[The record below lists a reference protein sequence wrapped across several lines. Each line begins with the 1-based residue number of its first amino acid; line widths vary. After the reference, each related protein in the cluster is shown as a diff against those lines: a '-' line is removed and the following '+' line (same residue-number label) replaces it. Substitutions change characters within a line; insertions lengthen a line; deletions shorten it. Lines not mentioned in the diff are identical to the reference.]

1 MSQIACAWVH
11 VCRGNV
17 PAFTLC
23 QRKGSFWLQWGSHQ
37 EAPRYK
43 PRPHSQVRRYT
54 YGHTQF
60 MLSCCVF
67 TLSNCQTNFPIYC
80 NKVSSW
86 VFTPSNL
93 WVPPFTVCLS
103 LCSTSRLACIF
114 SFISPSHVS
123 TRVFLIITLM
133 ICSASKVNAPSHVW
147 VERKKEIFKHSCMLC
162 LKIVEYFAMQIS
174 LEVLQWICLLSRL
187 LSGLFLSHGVNIVQ
201 FWLSGIIISSWARG
215 HNQRMKNK

>member
-1 MSQIACAWVH
+1 MCACWVFEALTAGCACSYICDSMSQIACAWVH

-93 WVPPFTVCLS
+93 WVPPFAVCLS

-123 TRVFLIITLM
+123 TRVFLIITWILSFESE
-133 ICSASKVNAPSHVW
+133 CTVTCLGGG
-147 VERKKEIFKHSCMLC
+147 KKK
-162 LKIVEYFAMQIS
+162 KS
-174 LEVLQWICLLSRL
+174 LNTAACCV
-187 LSGLFLSHGVNIVQ
+187 
-201 FWLSGIIISSWARG
+201 
-215 HNQRMKNK
+215 

>member
-1 MSQIACAWVH
+1 MSSC

-43 PRPHSQVRRYT
+43 PRPHSQVRCYT
-54 YGHTQF
+54 NGHAQL

-80 NKVSSW
+80 HKVSSW
-86 VFTPSNL
+86 VFTANL
-93 WVPPFTVCLS
+93 WMPPFAVCLS
-103 LCSTSRLACIF
+103 LCSTSRLARIF

-123 TRVFLIITLM
+123 ARVFLIVTL
-133 ICSASKVNAPSHVW
+133 ILGFESDCTVTCLGGEKKRNSNWLRAVFKDSRVFCHANQSGSAAMNLFIIQTSFWAF
-147 VERKKEIFKHSCMLC
+147 FKPRCKYSP
-162 LKIVEYFAMQIS
+162 
-174 LEVLQWICLLSRL
+174 VLTI
-187 LSGLFLSHGVNIVQ
+187 
-201 FWLSGIIISSWARG
+201 G
-215 HNQRMKNK
+215 HNNKQLSPGT

>member
-1 MSQIACAWVH
+1 MSSC

-54 YGHTQF
+54 YGHAQL

-67 TLSNCQTNFPIYC
+67 TLSNRQTNFPIYC

-86 VFTPSNL
+86 VFTPNL
-93 WVPPFTVCLS
+93 WMPPFAVCLS
-103 LCSTSRLACIF
+103 LCSTSRLARIF

-123 TRVFLIITLM
+123 ARVFLIVTL
-133 ICSASKVNAPSHVW
+133 ILGFESDCTVTCLGG
-147 VERKKEIFKHSCMLC
+147 EKKKF
-162 LKIVEYFAMQIS
+162 
-174 LEVLQWICLLSRL
+174 EVAACC
-187 LSGLFLSHGVNIVQ
+187 V
-201 FWLSGIIISSWARG
+201 
-215 HNQRMKNK
+215 